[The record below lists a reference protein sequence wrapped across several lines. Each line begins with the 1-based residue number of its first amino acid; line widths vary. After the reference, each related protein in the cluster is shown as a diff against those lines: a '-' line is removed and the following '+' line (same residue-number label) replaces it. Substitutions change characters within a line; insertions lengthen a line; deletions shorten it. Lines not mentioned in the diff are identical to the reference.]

1 MIFPLVIILENSY
14 NRIILCTVY
23 IKHYVHYVHYVL
35 CKQCTSIVYQVR
47 NLSIVQDLL
56 GEIEA
61 GKLETQENYWLIQY
75 QKLMESKPAGVQTM
89 ERELDPQ
96 VE

>member
-1 MIFPLVIILENSY
+1 
-14 NRIILCTVY
+14 
-23 IKHYVHYVHYVL
+23 
-35 CKQCTSIVYQVR
+35 
-47 NLSIVQDLL
+47 LSLVQDLL

-89 ERELDPQ
+89 EGELDPQ
-96 VE
+96 VG